1 MTEISEIKVHPFDP
15 AAFVAALVLAPVT
28 VTLITCL
35 TIIPI
40 FALVLGGPVYLIVGT
55 PVLLWMVG
63 RYPPVF
69 STFALAGLLGN
80 FALIGLAGTYHLVR
94 PDQGGSQLL
103 SILLVGVIFAPL
115 WAGTFAPIYR
125 WLNRMAR
132 PTPLS

>member
-69 STFALAGLLGN
+69 STFAVAGILGMFALFALAG
-80 FALIGLAGTYHLVR
+80 AYHAVL
-94 PDQGGSQLL
+94 PDQGASELL
-103 SILLVGVIFAPL
+103 AIYLWGMVFAPL

-125 WLNRMAR
+125 RLNRMAR
-132 PTPLS
+132 LAALS